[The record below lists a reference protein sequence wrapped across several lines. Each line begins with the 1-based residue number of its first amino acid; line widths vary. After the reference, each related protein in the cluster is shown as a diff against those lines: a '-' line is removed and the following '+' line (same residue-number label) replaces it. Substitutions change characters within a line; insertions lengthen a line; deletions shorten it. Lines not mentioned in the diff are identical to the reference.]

1 MNYLANVR
9 TQFHITFTVYRYTHL
24 YLCAFYFYNYIFT
37 VLSVKYS
44 GYMHAYAWLIE
55 ICFRCL
61 MFTSPDF
68 GSLTP
73 EPSTGLFRT
82 KKCGTILAT
91 YYFAITSSTVPAPAQ
106 TTRNQPQQEVWHTAM
121 CMLWA
126 RCRVSRYEHSSCHYS
141 AMPHLRGVWQL
152 EKMPFVVRQPVE
164 QWLPPSSHHLYQ
176 QCWRQHH
183 DRTPVSSPSASLE
196 ISWNILLQFGPPMF
210 VCRSQVPAASQAGRW
225 VRIWY
230 LMIFE

>member
-1 MNYLANVR
+1 M
-9 TQFHITFTVYRYTHL
+9 
-24 YLCAFYFYNYIFT
+24 
-37 VLSVKYS
+37 
-44 GYMHAYAWLIE
+44 
-55 ICFRCL
+55 
-61 MFTSPDF
+61 
-68 GSLTP
+68 
-73 EPSTGLFRT
+73 
-82 KKCGTILAT
+82 LAT

-152 EKMPFVVRQPVE
+152 EKMPFVVRSVQTTGWTIVTSIVTPLVPTVLGTASWSHPCILTVSQPRHIMKY
-164 QWLPPSSHHLYQ
+164 P
-176 QCWRQHH
+176 
-183 DRTPVSSPSASLE
+183 
-196 ISWNILLQFGPPMF
+196 LQFGPPMF